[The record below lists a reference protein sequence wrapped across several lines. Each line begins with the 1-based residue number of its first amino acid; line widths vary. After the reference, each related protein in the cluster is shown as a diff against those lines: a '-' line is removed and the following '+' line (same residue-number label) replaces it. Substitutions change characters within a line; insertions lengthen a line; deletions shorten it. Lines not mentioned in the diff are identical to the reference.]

1 MITEVVASQ
10 EFLQATRIEY
20 KKDRRMKGSY
30 LVTRFLLHILFFNDL
45 LFKDGKNMNIQAIW
59 TI

>member
-20 KKDRRMKGSY
+20 KKDQRMKGSY
-30 LVTRFLLHILFFNDL
+30 LVTRFLAFYLFL
-45 LFKDGKNMNIQAIW
+45 MTCYLKMEKI
-59 TI
+59 